1 MKHLLTAIACC
12 LEVAGSAQIEYLP
25 DSISHKPGYI
35 LFEPCGGPTIAQF
48 FDSVVVV
55 MYGSL
60 DSVPDIQ
67 DPPQPGFYGFANMGF
82 GGCSE
87 GYNTWTDVG
96 QYWDHVMNGNLWG
109 THVQELV
116 IPQFGSGKYLFD
128 LCDISENFNVWE
140 WTCFKAYYLFPR
152 NSVGGGENWRL
163 THQQVNQCNI
173 LSVSTWAS
181 PPCPNEET
189 PQQFYF
195 ESSTNSDLDGWYIVQ
210 EAGSWVNYLDHPNF
224 VPTKIEAISQSCVG
238 CSGCTDEE
246 ACNYYSYDI
255 TDNTNCD
262 YEGCHRGC
270 MDEGACNYD
279 AMALFDN
286 GQCIY
291 PDPGYTCDGTLATA
305 FCGEGTVWNDAL
317 QQCIGADPTT
327 VEEACV
333 GDLDGD
339 GLRAVSDLLLFL
351 SVFGEPCSD

>member
-12 LEVAGSAQIEYLP
+12 LAVAGSAQIEYLP

-35 LFEPCGGPTIAQF
+35 LFEPCGGPAYAQF

-67 DPPQPGFYGFANMGF
+67 DPPHPGFYGFVNVGLA
-82 GGCSE
+82 GCSE
-87 GYNTWTDVG
+87 GYNSWTDVG

-173 LSVSTWAS
+173 LSVSTGGGAHPVRTRKHRS
-181 PPCPNEET
+181 NFTLSLPPI
-189 PQQFYF
+189 QI
-195 ESSTNSDLDGWYIVQ
+195 L
-210 EAGSWVNYLDHPNF
+210 
-224 VPTKIEAISQSCVG
+224 
-238 CSGCTDEE
+238 
-246 ACNYYSYDI
+246 
-255 TDNTNCD
+255 
-262 YEGCHRGC
+262 
-270 MDEGACNYD
+270 M
-279 AMALFDN
+279 
-286 GQCIY
+286 
-291 PDPGYTCDGTLATA
+291 DGTL
-305 FCGEGTVWNDAL
+305 CKKPVL
-317 QQCIGADPTT
+317 
-327 VEEACV
+327 
-333 GDLDGD
+333 
-339 GLRAVSDLLLFL
+339 GLII
-351 SVFGEPCSD
+351 